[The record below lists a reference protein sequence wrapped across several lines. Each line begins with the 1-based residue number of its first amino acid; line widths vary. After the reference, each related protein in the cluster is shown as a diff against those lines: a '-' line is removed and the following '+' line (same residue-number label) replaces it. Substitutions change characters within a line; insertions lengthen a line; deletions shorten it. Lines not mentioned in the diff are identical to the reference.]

1 MDIVL
6 LIHMALTNLTT
17 VMCNIHDNQNRT
29 NINDNT
35 DANAQKQ
42 VKIIIHII
50 QSNCDSNGNN
60 PVVTTTPVV
69 DGSRHSMFRAISDPS
84 LRGGIAQVGRPHNC
98 RCWLRQRL
106 EISQWPT

>member
-1 MDIVL
+1 
-6 LIHMALTNLTT
+6 MALTNLTT
-17 VMCNIHDNQNRT
+17 VMCNIHNKQNST

-42 VKIIIHII
+42 VKILIDII
-50 QSNCDSNGNN
+50 QSNCDIIGNN

-69 DGSRHSMFRAISDPS
+69 DGSRHSMFRNIGDPS

-98 RCWLRQRL
+98 RCWLCQRL